1 MRLLL
6 THPRLGTSI
15 KPQSPADMANSLQ
28 YHSMENEIT
37 PRPMTITETSSD
49 PGIRI
54 SNVVL
59 YQDIVG
65 HLRIKLNMIHA
76 LGRHRLPTHRTGPI
90 PETSIHNLLV
100 ATDCRLTGS
109 WFRMTRYHR
118 LVTTLATIAR
128 LINIDRVAIVKAMRI
143 CRHHRRF
150 GSASAMQATTVF
162 ESGSDLERGANQT
175 ENVSANVRV
184 R

>member
-1 MRLLL
+1 MRLLS

-15 KPQSPADMANSLQ
+15 QLQSPTDMANSLQ

-37 PRPMTITETSSD
+37 PRPMTTVETSSD

-54 SNVVL
+54 SIVVL
-59 YQDIVG
+59 YQDTAV
-65 HLRIKLNMIHA
+65 HLRMTLNMMSA
-76 LGRHRLPTHRTGPI
+76 PGRHRLPTHHTGLI

-100 ATDCRLTGS
+100 ATGWLAGA

-118 LVTTLATIAR
+118 LATTPDTIVHR
-128 LINIDRVAIVKAMRI
+128 INIDRVAMIKSTRT
-143 CRHHRRF
+143 CRLHRRF
-150 GSASAMQATTVF
+150 ASASATQATTVI
-162 ESGSDLERGANQT
+162 ENGTDLEKGANHT
-175 ENVSANVRV
+175 VDVSANVRV